1 MAIADKIKALRKER
15 KWSQNDLGQAVS
27 VHSKHISRYEND
39 KANPGP
45 EILKKLADAFEVSV
59 DYLIY
64 DNVAKDGKMKIYDPE
79 LLEQFEMIAD
89 LEEED
94 RNTIKNVIRAIII
107 KNQMEKIVKKENK
120 GG

>member
-1 MAIADKIKALRKER
+1 MAIADKIKALRKEK
-15 KWSQNDLGQAVS
+15 KWSQNDLGKAIS

-39 KANPGP
+39 KASPGP
-45 EILKKLADAFEVSV
+45 GILRKLADAFEVSA

-64 DNVAKDGKMKIYDPE
+64 DNVSRDGKMKIYDPE

-89 LEEED
+89 LGQED
-94 RNTIKNVIRAIII
+94 RNTIKNVIRAMII
-107 KNQMEKIVKKENK
+107 KNQMEKIVKK